1 MKKTTINVRALVDQ
15 YQSNCDRINE
25 IAELC
30 DRENRQRTEAETSE
44 YESLCRENEVIQM
57 KFRAASGGNKSNYKS
72 LEAELREVIAS
83 GGKKSVVVN
92 GELSLRSRNTSADP
106 AAGGLVPDLIQS
118 PVLPLQEQTV
128 YDLVGIPMQQ
138 GLAGNFVWPVVE
150 FGAATINGEGDTLE
164 TQKINF
170 SKLDASPERIGYA
183 YEATREAIEQSEGTV
198 QSLIMTAIPQGV
210 ADLINKIIMSPTKQT
225 GAKLMQG
232 PFVDL
237 ATSATSIATSA
248 EEIKWT
254 DLNALKASIL
264 KTGIRGEKLAWV
276 MTKGTAAIL
285 EGTPINT
292 KGIFRPM
299 LENGSLC
306 GLPVFTTEAITD
318 GYIGL
323 GDWTY
328 QPSGFFGTPSM
339 VVDPY
344 TTALDN
350 SIRFVYNT
358 HFATKCVRPEAFKL
372 VKIG

>member
-138 GLAGNFVWPVVE
+138 GLAGNFVWPVAE

-198 QSLIMTAIPQGV
+198 QSLIMTAIPQGI

-299 LENGSLC
+299 LENGILC

>member
-72 LEAELREVIAS
+72 LEAELREVIAT

-198 QSLIMTAIPQGV
+198 QSLIMTAIPQGI
-210 ADLINKIIMSPTKQT
+210 ADLINKIIMSPTKQA

-299 LENGSLC
+299 LENGTLC

-318 GYIGL
+318 EYIGL

>member
-198 QSLIMTAIPQGV
+198 QSLIMTAIPQGI

-299 LENGSLC
+299 LENGILC